1 MRIIEHLTYR
11 ECRSAIEGTLW
22 TEDNPEHRTVDPIH
36 FTRAFVYPCRET
48 RDLMEKAAREE
59 EAARDKAH
67 LAADLRFFEDGRSI
81 FSRTPFGPRMSLK
94 NYRVKPASKA
104 WIEANRI

>member
-1 MRIIEHLTYR
+1 MRIVERYSFR
-11 ECRSAIEGTLW
+11 ECHSAIEGRLW
-22 TEDNPEHRTVDPIH
+22 CESKIEGAANPFILD
-36 FTRAFVYPCRET
+36 RAFIYPCRET
-48 RDLMEKAAREE
+48 RELLITAAKEEDAARLERI
-59 EAARDKAH
+59 EAADARREA
-67 LAADLRFFEDGRSI
+67 DGRSL